1 MIFQLP
7 DKIRNTYFGGAYSIE
22 PKEIKERVTRYG
34 IEYVSQLLGREIYL
48 PVTLECKNEVL
59 RLEACTISL
68 SGTKTII
75 KTKLSERVGSVKEQF
90 NIDEY
95 KFNIKG
101 VFINRDDGFPEDEVS
116 MLQRFYESTKPVTM
130 TNALVDLIIPSPT
143 RICIETLQ
151 LMGEVV
157 SKSYRHVPY
166 EFVAT
171 SDTIDTLVV
180 V

>member
-22 PKEIKERVTRYG
+22 PREIKERVTRYG

-48 PVTLECKNEVL
+48 PVTLECNNEQL

-68 SGTKTII
+68 SGTKTIV

-101 VFINRDDGFPEDEVS
+101 VFINRDDSFPENEIS
-116 MLQRFYESTKPVTM
+116 MLKPVTM